1 MKTLVVDD
9 ELVSRKKMI
18 KILNDFSQCDS
29 VKDGKAAV
37 RVFRAAIET
46 GKPYDLVTLDVFMP
60 DLDGTRILSMLR
72 EIEDEL
78 SLKSKASILMV
89 TSHSDSDT
97 VKACLGKCNGY
108 VVKPFNRETLVNK
121 LTKLNLL

>member
-29 VKDGKAAV
+29 VKNGKAAV
-37 RVFRAAIET
+37 RVFRAAIEAGT
-46 GKPYDLVTLDVFMP
+46 PYDLVTLDIFMP

-72 EIEDEL
+72 EIEVEL
-78 SLKSKASILMV
+78 NLKVKAKILMV
-89 TSHSDSDT
+89 TSHSDTET

-108 VVKPFNRETLVNK
+108 VVKPFNREILVDK
-121 LTKLNLL
+121 LTKLSLL

>member
-18 KILNDFSQCDS
+18 KILSDFSQCDS

-37 RVFRAAIET
+37 RVFKAAIET

-60 DLDGTRILSMLR
+60 DIDGTRILSMLR
-72 EIEDEL
+72 KIENEL
-78 SLKSKASILMV
+78 HLDVKARILMV

-108 VVKPFNRETLVNK
+108 VVKPFNREVLVYK